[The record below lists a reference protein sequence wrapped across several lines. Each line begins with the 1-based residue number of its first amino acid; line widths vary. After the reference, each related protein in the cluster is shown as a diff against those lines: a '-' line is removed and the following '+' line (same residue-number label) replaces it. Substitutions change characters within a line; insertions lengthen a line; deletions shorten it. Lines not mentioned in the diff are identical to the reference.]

1 MKSAGVSEY
10 FVDIILH
17 ACKKN
22 KRACVFKH
30 NGTKEH
36 TKQMDIINMILA
48 RPNILIKDPV
58 HEFKF
63 DNLVG
68 NAESPSDVILV
79 QVINITCPSN
89 QQHST
94 PPILYGWQRCSLAQN
109 SSSTVEMVETTFSF
123 KF

>member
-10 FVDIILH
+10 FVNIILH

-48 RPNILIKDPV
+48 RPNILVKDPV

-79 QVINITCPSN
+79 QVISSIVLLQYYMAGRGTVL
-89 QQHST
+89 HSCNY
-94 PPILYGWQRCSLAQN
+94 LS
-109 SSSTVEMVETTFSF
+109 
-123 KF
+123 K